1 MMNSRNKAP
10 VLHRTAAD
18 SGRAGEELAARYV
31 QERHFTII
39 ERNYRTRCG
48 EWDLI
53 AKKGQLLVFIEVKAR
68 SSFQFGQPHEF
79 VDRTKRKRL
88 RRAADIYLQARN
100 ALHQP
105 IRFDII
111 EVDLT
116 RRTIRWLPNAFGE
129 E

>member
-10 VLHRTAAD
+10 VPQRTVAD

-31 QERHFTII
+31 QERHFTIL
-39 ERNYRTRCG
+39 ERNYRTRYG

-68 SSFQFGQPHEF
+68 SSFQFGSPHEF

-100 ALHQP
+100 AP
-105 IRFDII
+105 RRSIRFDII

-116 RRTIRWLPNAFGE
+116 SSAIRWLPNAFGE